1 MESRM
6 EKYYKDDL
14 STFERTK
21 KNEKLYKDV
30 SSQISDLD
38 NLPIPDNANEIDVN
52 GLKDII
58 IGIKRSY
65 IHCHISSSIRRIH
78 INNTSVLRRYRR

>member
-21 KNEKLYKDV
+21 RNQELYKDI
-30 SSQISDLD
+30 SGQISDLD
-38 NLPIPDNANEIDVN
+38 KLPITDNSNEIDVTS
-52 GLKDII
+52 LK
-58 IGIKRSY
+58 
-65 IHCHISSSIRRIH
+65 
-78 INNTSVLRRYRR
+78 